1 LRAARELACAR
12 RHDRGHPQREQ
23 ALQGARRHQVHGSA
37 LSRELRIIPVTGLP
51 EIEAEEDLAVLI
63 AAKVELED
71 GDVVVLAQKIVS
83 KAEGRVVHLADVVP
97 SAEAIEIAG
106 DGDARRIEVILQ
118 EAARVVR
125 VRPPLVIAETT
136 HGFIAASAGV
146 DTSNAPAPDML
157 VLLPVDP
164 DASAAQIRE
173 RFRELTG
180 KTVGVLITD
189 SFGRPWRQG
198 TIDVALGAAGIEVL
212 RDLRG
217 TRDRVGYEL
226 HATMIAIGD
235 EIASAAE
242 LVMGKTD
249 GIPAA
254 VIRGLEVAGTGSA
267 HDLVIPEG
275 RDLFR

>member
-1 LRAARELACAR
+1 M
-12 RHDRGHPQREQ
+12 
-23 ALQGARRHQVHGSA
+23 
-37 LSRELRIIPVTGLP
+37 PVTGLP
-51 EIEAEEDLAVLI
+51 EIEAEEDLAVLVS
-63 AAKVELED
+63 AKVELED

-83 KAEGRVVHLADVVP
+83 KAEGRVVQLADVVP

-106 DGDARRIEVILQ
+106 DGDARRIEVILR

-164 DASAAQIRE
+164 DASAAQLRE

-254 VIRGLEVAGTGSA
+254 VVRGLEVAGTGSA